1 MYEVIICTVHTGRV
15 ERKSFKT
22 REAARRFVDRREAV
36 WARSRDF
43 SLRDYR
49 VEVRFL
55 GAPAAPETRPAVAA
69 ALAA

>member
-15 ERKSFKT
+15 ERKTFKT
-22 REAARRFVDRREAV
+22 REAARRYVDRREAV

-43 SLRDYR
+43 SMRDYR

-55 GAPAAPETRPAVAA
+55 GAPPAPVAAP